1 MENSSK
7 LLPFS
12 YPHKPLTDCNKISIF
27 LWFNFRVSKR
37 KKNFFLFFSYSFH
50 FIAIIEREKER
61 EWLGAVYCDH
71 KKMWQERCNFFLFCW
86 EFRVSLTAVLFTAV
100 LCEKIVNLK
109 LLHATMIIIVVSDV
123 K

>member
-37 KKNFFLFFSYSFH
+37 KKLFPFLLILISFH
-50 FIAIIEREKER
+50 RNHRERERER

>member
-37 KKNFFLFFSYSFH
+37 KKTFSFSSHTH
-50 FIAIIEREKER
+50 FISSQSSRERKR